1 MRTRPRLLTRPAFTL
16 IELLVVIAIIAIL
29 IGLLLPAVQ
38 KVREAA
44 ARMKCSNNLKQMALS
59 VHNYEST
66 VGSLPPGV
74 VNTTTTTLISGLDEF
89 LKTTTPVSYSRQGF
103 QSIMLPYIEQ
113 ANVLTAA
120 AGGYNF
126 KLDWSNPANRP
137 AVKVRIPTYECPSV
151 PTTHLTTGVL
161 SSTASD
167 GSDTVATA
175 DYFPVSRANNNP
187 AVWTAPAPG
196 PGLAAYPGADAV
208 SGILTANNRTQLLA
222 ITDGLSN
229 TLMIG
234 ESAARD
240 EPWALST
247 KYVDTF
253 TTVRGAWAAEQNNI
267 TCSGTQ
273 GPLAAAAKPVGKIT
287 AAAQIPAALTVNAW
301 NQGELYSFHTGVCN
315 VAFGDGSVR
324 SLRSSI
330 SFATLQLLA
339 ARADGQ
345 VIPGDY

>member
-1 MRTRPRLLTRPAFTL
+1 MRTPTRQTVRPAFTL

-44 ARMKCSNNLKQMALS
+44 ARMKCSNNLKQMGLA
-59 VHNYEST
+59 VHNYESAN
-66 VGSLPPGV
+66 GSLPPGA
-74 VNTTTTTLISGLDEF
+74 VNGPSALVPHPDLSEFFVSGTT
-89 LKTTTPVSYSRQGF
+89 YARHGF
-103 QSIMLPYIEQ
+103 QSVMLPYIEQ
-113 ANVLTAA
+113 ANVLTAV

-126 KLDWSNPANRP
+126 KLDWSDPANRP
-137 AVKVRIPTYECPSV
+137 AIKVRIPTFECPSV
-151 PTTHLTTGVL
+151 PTAHLTTGTL
-161 SSTASD
+161 SFTATD

-175 DYFPVSRANNNP
+175 DYFPITRTNNNSS
-187 AVWTAPAPG
+187 VWTAPAPG
-196 PGLAAYPGADAV
+196 PGLAAYPGADA
-208 SGILTANNRTQLLA
+208 ILGVLRVNGRTQLLA

-229 TLMIG
+229 TMMLG
-234 ESAARD
+234 ESGARE
-240 EPWALST
+240 EPWAVGT
-247 KYVDTF
+247 KHTDPSF
-253 TTVRGAWAAEQNNI
+253 TTVRGAWAAEQNTM

-273 GPLAAAAKPVGKIT
+273 GPLAPATKPAKVTSGTQVPT
-287 AAAQIPAALTVNAW
+287 ALTINAY

-324 SLRSSI
+324 AVRSGMSLSVM
-330 SFATLQLLA
+330 LLLA